1 MVSSMLKVA
10 QQQQQHQPVMTQA
23 PPQCANDYCFSK
35 FFVCRICCRK
45 SLVSKVEQD
54 QLHSDTEPSS
64 AALSSC
70 FLFTLPLY
78 AQLATTLISFPFC
91 LQCLL
96 TCDHQIA
103 NESASVPAAASGIG
117 GSALARSDSS
127 TEAAAAAAT
136 DADSSSSSKQ
146 KKQKVK
152 QPCANANCGQLTTK
166 RCRRCTVV
174 HYCSVECQKICF
186 KDPQH
191 RAQCIE
197 LASAIV

>member
-23 PPQCANDYCFSK
+23 PPQ
-35 FFVCRICCRK
+35 
-45 SLVSKVEQD
+45 
-54 QLHSDTEPSS
+54 
-64 AALSSC
+64 
-70 FLFTLPLY
+70 LPLY
-78 AQLATTLISFPFC
+78 TTVCCGHSVLMITASARSSFVDSAVEIHTAGNDTHFSPVLSAMFAYMRS
-91 LQCLL
+91 QPNMVDASI
-96 TCDHQIA
+96 TGDIA
-103 NESASVPAAASGIG
+103 STAAAAAAASGTG

-166 RCRRCTVV
+166 LCRRCATV
-174 HYCSVECQKICF
+174 HYCSIECQKVCF
-186 KDPQH
+186 KDRQH